1 LPWRNWESVLR
12 DEEELVDLVRVPRC
26 GASAGDKMERSRERR
41 VAASVERVKTSAVSS
56 GRAVGGGVLDEEAS
70 ESESSEEESVSEV
83 SDEAELEVSS
93 DSSEVPFEIPKPI
106 VEELFRLELA

>member
-1 LPWRNWESVLR
+1 
-12 DEEELVDLVRVPRC
+12 
-26 GASAGDKMERSRERR
+26 M
-41 VAASVERVKTSAVSS
+41 
-56 GRAVGGGVLDEEAS
+56 LDEEAS